1 MGGWLI
7 SILTKFS
14 MLNKLDNVN
23 IAVLHLYNVDEDL
36 PNEKRCF
43 HDKIDYKLL
52 KSGTQTI

>member
-7 SILTKFS
+7 SIFTKFS
-14 MLNKLDNVN
+14 MINKLDNVN
-23 IAVLHLYNVDEDL
+23 IAVLHLYNVDEDP
-36 PNEKRCF
+36 PNEKLCF